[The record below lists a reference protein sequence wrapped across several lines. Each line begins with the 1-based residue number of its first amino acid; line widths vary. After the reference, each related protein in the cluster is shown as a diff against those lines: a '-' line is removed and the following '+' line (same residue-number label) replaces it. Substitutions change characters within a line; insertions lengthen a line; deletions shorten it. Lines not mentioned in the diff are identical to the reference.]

1 MMLGMNEWN
10 DCKPEDLLYIYIYIY
25 VHIKN
30 SLIYTVKLFIYIYLN
45 DVHKNNKYEKRIL
58 SE

>member
-10 DCKPEDLLYIYIYIY
+10 DCKPEDLLYIYIY